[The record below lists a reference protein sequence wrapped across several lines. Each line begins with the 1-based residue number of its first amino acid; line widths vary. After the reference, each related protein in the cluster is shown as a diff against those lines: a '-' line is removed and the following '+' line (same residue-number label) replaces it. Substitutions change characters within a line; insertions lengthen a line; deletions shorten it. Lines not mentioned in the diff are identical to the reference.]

1 MSKIAKS
8 FTQMTSRLF
17 KGLVV
22 GFGPKGMPGRM
33 RDSMH

>member
-8 FTQMTSRLF
+8 FTQMTSRF
-17 KGLVV
+17 KGLVA